1 MAIGKYTTT
10 RKIKAISVMKNTS
23 VRRASKSKSYGYQ
36 NGQEGSLK
44 KSNGLLSE
52 AQNDGQEDERP
63 RVADRRKGM
72 REEQN
77 NQCLDTWISF
87 QAVEDLPSQPVPL
100 EEYKQLSLWKSTPMR
115 ETSCDRTS
123 QESQFTPIS
132 ETTSQNQES
141 LTSLP
146 VVSPVQA
153 QVMQE
158 LEQDYL
164 TQSQHFG
171 EKELDVLSRLN
182 PVSVLSNNLKEL
194 SDEDFELFLA
204 DSIWQDTITRL
215 KQSRQQSLERVIKDD
230 GFLLFPTLTSG
241 QTSSKMRPAGQT
253 KCEKW
258 FKDNGLI
265 PNGSQL
271 SAQAIA
277 SLMNFPT
284 DWFSPLSPVKLQ
296 EELEPDILQVEP
308 SPQPKQ
314 RSPSVESSISIP
326 CLVKQP
332 GQPEVEGVI
341 KQDLGDRFLVD
352 VDGEEI
358 SISKLFVYP
367 DFSETVG
374 QIEKNPSKIS
384 TPSKTRRRKGEGNGS
399 IHWRTVTRN
408 GKEYRQA
415 YYHWV
420 EDGKKRTK
428 YIPKKLLDRLKE
440 SESRKLPI
448 ADILILLG
456 GKDIN
461 PSKSSDT
468 FFDKCS
474 DNSESDLE
482 ISPSKIIHPSKK
494 RNEAVLGVSP
504 MSHRFK
510 KRKKGYGTGYIECKP
525 IKRSGKEYQQYWYH
539 YEEWREGDRVTK
551 KSKYIPKKMRSQ
563 IEKMDND
570 KVPVAEIL
578 RVLKDRNKRKI

>member
-1 MAIGKYTTT
+1 M
-10 RKIKAISVMKNTS
+10 NTP
-23 VRRASKSKSYGYQ
+23 
-36 NGQEGSLK
+36 
-44 KSNGLLSE
+44 
-52 AQNDGQEDERP
+52 ED
-63 RVADRRKGM
+63 KQF
-72 REEQN
+72 EEN
-77 NQCLDTWISF
+77 ECLDTWIFF
-87 QAVEDLPSQPVPL
+87 QELEASAWQPVPL
-100 EEYKQLSLWKSTPMR
+100 GQYRQLSLWKSTP
-115 ETSCDRTS
+115 TLNSSCDRTS
-123 QESQFTPIS
+123 QESQFTQTF

-146 VVSPVQA
+146 VDSPAQA
-153 QVMQE
+153 QATQE
-158 LEQDYL
+158 VEQDYL
-164 TQSQHFG
+164 IQNQHFG
-171 EKELDVLSRLN
+171 EKDLEYCSKLN
-182 PVSVLSNNLKEL
+182 PSSVLLNNLKEL
-194 SDEDFELFLA
+194 SDEDLELFLPLY
-204 DSIWQDTITRL
+204 IWQDTVLKL
-215 KQSRQQSLERVIKDD
+215 KQSRRRSLEQDTKGSDC
-230 GFLLFPTLTSG
+230 LSFPTLTSG
-241 QTSSKMRPAGQT
+241 QTNSKTRPAGQT

-258 FKDNGLI
+258 FKDKGLI

-277 SLMNFPT
+277 LTMGFPSS
-284 DWFSPLSPVKLQ
+284 WFTELTEQYSKNLNIPSQVKHQ

-314 RSPSVESSISIP
+314 RSLSVESSISIP

-332 GQPEVEGVI
+332 NQDELKGVI
-341 KQDLGDRFLVD
+341 RKDLGDRFLVE

-510 KRKKGYGTGYIECKP
+510 KRKRGYGTGYIECKP

-539 YEEWREGDRVTK
+539 YEEWKEGDRLVK
-551 KSKYIPKKMRSQ
+551 KSRYIPKRLLARV
-563 IEKMDND
+563 EKLEGS
-570 KVPVAEIL
+570 KAPVREIL
-578 RVLKDRNKRKI
+578 EVLRKR

>member
-1 MAIGKYTTT
+1 MKDTS
-10 RKIKAISVMKNTS
+10 IKHAD
-23 VRRASKSKSYGYQ
+23 KSKLCDSK
-36 NGQEGSLK
+36 NEQEDSQK
-44 KSNGLLSE
+44 KSKVLLQSE
-52 AQNDGQEDERP
+52 AQNNGQGKE
-63 RVADRRKGM
+63 
-72 REEQN
+72 N

-87 QAVEDLPSQPVPL
+87 QAVEDLPWQPSSL
-100 EEYKQLSLWKSTPMR
+100 GEYRQLSLWKSTP
-115 ETSCDRTS
+115 THSLSSDITS
-123 QESQFTPIS
+123 QEFQFTPTS
-132 ETTSQNQES
+132 ETTTQSQES
-141 LTSLP
+141 LTLSRWVFLA
-146 VVSPVQA
+146 QA
-153 QVMQE
+153 QATQE
-158 LEQDYL
+158 VEQDCL

-171 EKELDVLSRLN
+171 ERDLDVLWSLN
-182 PVSVLSNNLKEL
+182 PSSVLSNNLKEL

-204 DSIWQDTITRL
+204 DSLWQDTITRL
-215 KQSRQQSLERVIKDD
+215 KQSRQQSLGRVIKDE

-241 QTSSKMRPAGQT
+241 QTNSKMRPAGQT

-271 SAQAIA
+271 GTKAIA

-284 DWFSPLSPVKLQ
+284 DWFSPLSPTKPQ
-296 EELEPDILQVEP
+296 EESEPDILQVEP

-326 CLVKQP
+326 CVVKQP
-332 GQPEVEGVI
+332 KHPEVRWIIRKDE
-341 KQDLGDRFLVD
+341 GDRFLVE
-352 VDGEEI
+352 VDGKEI

-367 DFSETVG
+367 DFSKTVG

-428 YIPKKLLDRLKE
+428 YIPKKLLDRLKD
-440 SESRKLPI
+440 SEFRKLPI

-456 GKDIN
+456 GKKIN
-461 PSKSSDT
+461 PSKSSDS
-468 FFDKCS
+468 FIDKYS
-474 DNSESDLE
+474 DNSESDLK
-482 ISPSKIIHPSKK
+482 ISPSKIIPPSKK

-504 MSHRFK
+504 MSHHFK

-525 IKRSGKEYQQYWYH
+525 IKRSGKEYKQYWYH
-539 YEEWREGDRVTK
+539 YEEWREGDRLTK
-551 KSKYIPKKMRSQ
+551 KSKYIPKTMRSL
-563 IEKMDND
+563 IEKMND
-570 KVPVAEIL
+570 EKAPVEEIL
-578 RVLKDRNKRKI
+578 KVLRNRKKR

>member
-1 MAIGKYTTT
+1 
-10 RKIKAISVMKNTS
+10 
-23 VRRASKSKSYGYQ
+23 
-36 NGQEGSLK
+36 
-44 KSNGLLSE
+44 
-52 AQNDGQEDERP
+52 
-63 RVADRRKGM
+63 
-72 REEQN
+72 
-77 NQCLDTWISF
+77 
-87 QAVEDLPSQPVPL
+87 
-100 EEYKQLSLWKSTPMR
+100 
-115 ETSCDRTS
+115 
-123 QESQFTPIS
+123 
-132 ETTSQNQES
+132 
-141 LTSLP
+141 
-146 VVSPVQA
+146 
-153 QVMQE
+153 
-158 LEQDYL
+158 
-164 TQSQHFG
+164 
-171 EKELDVLSRLN
+171 
-182 PVSVLSNNLKEL
+182 
-194 SDEDFELFLA
+194 
-204 DSIWQDTITRL
+204 L
-215 KQSRQQSLERVIKDD
+215 KQSRQQSLGRVIKDD

-258 FKDNGLI
+258 FKLLGII

-271 SAQAIA
+271 GTKAIA
-277 SLMNFPT
+277 LTMGFPSN
-284 DWFSPLSPVKLQ
+284 WFTKLSGASEGLSEQYSKNLNIPSQVKHQ
-296 EELEPDILQVEP
+296 AESEPDILQDEP
-308 SPQPKQ
+308 LPQPKQ
-314 RSPSVESSISIP
+314 RSHSLESSISIR

-332 GQPEVEGVI
+332 NQPELKGVI
-341 KQDLGDRFLVD
+341 KQDLGDRFLVE
-352 VDGEEI
+352 VDGKTI
-358 SISKLFVYP
+358 TVSKLFVYP
-367 DFSETVG
+367 DFSKSIG

-428 YIPKKLLDRLKE
+428 YILKKLLDRLKE
-440 SESRKLPI
+440 AESRKLPI

-539 YEEWREGDRVTK
+539 YEEWREGDRLSK
-551 KSKYIPKKMRSQ
+551 KSRYIPKRLLARV
-563 IEKMDND
+563 EKLEVE
-570 KVPVAEIL
+570 KAPVREIL
-578 RVLKDRNKRKI
+578 EVLGKR